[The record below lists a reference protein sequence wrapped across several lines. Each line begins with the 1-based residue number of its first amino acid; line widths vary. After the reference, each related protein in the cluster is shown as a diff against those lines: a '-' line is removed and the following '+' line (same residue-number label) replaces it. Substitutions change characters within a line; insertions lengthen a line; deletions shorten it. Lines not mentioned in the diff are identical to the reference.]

1 MKINTRFVTLALTS
15 VTIPASTTGHYG
27 ETQQV
32 VGVAMLI
39 AEREAAA
46 EPWAFELKWNVI
58 PAGASEEVLLLW
70 LTEALPEEGTLIGW
84 QLGDDIV
91 DPLLD
96 AASDNDPEIAGGFL
110 DRLMKLATGASVD
123 LSVAHGGHNALSL
136 QDVARK
142 YAIRIE
148 PLSSAEIESA
158 WAVGDLNVLRDDVRA
173 RMIAAWQLW
182 LAQSNGA
189 ADALNRSFTD
199 WFAG

>member
-1 MKINTRFVTLALTS
+1 MKTNTRFVTLALTS
-15 VTIPASTTGHYG
+15 VTIPTSTTGHYG

-39 AEREAAA
+39 AEREAA

-70 LTEALPEEGTLIGW
+70 LTHALPEQGTLIGW

-96 AASDNDPEIAGGFL
+96 AASDGDPEVARGFL
-110 DRLMKLATGASVD
+110 DRLMTLATGASVD

-136 QDVARK
+136 QDVAEKRG
-142 YAIRIE
+142 IRFE
-148 PLSSAEIESA
+148 PVSAAEIESA
-158 WAVGDLNVLRDDVRA
+158 WAVGNLDVLRDDVRA

-189 ADALNRSFTD
+189 ADAVDRSFTD
-199 WFAG
+199 GFAE